1 MRSIFAGK
9 LIFFITLP
17 IIILA
22 VVALFD
28 IRDSLKSS
36 GMNQLK
42 AHMLELVQ
50 HYAAEVS
57 SELDKAVTIA
67 DTTALNLSANPI
79 QDITSHYAYLRN
91 NLMQNKVI
99 FGSVIAY
106 EKVYSPTNE
115 LFAPYVYR
123 DKEKLKQMDVAKDA
137 YDYTESKWDWF
148 HGPKNHMEGFWSE
161 PYFDENAGN
170 VLMVT
175 YSSPI
180 LQKDIFT
187 GVVTIDIDLLSLHN
201 TLNISGLDK
210 SNYVILTNTG
220 HFAYHSKKDLIG
232 KSFLNLADDKKLE
245 KSIYI
250 ARKMITGQKG
260 YIDIVNKKKEE
271 DMIFFAPIGK
281 YGWSFALSLSKKS
294 AESIVFKNQNV
305 TSLWLLA
312 ILIVGLVL
320 SLLVSY
326 YSLQKPL
333 SIMIKGIYEI
343 TSNSTK
349 TLVSYS
355 FPAPFD
361 KLSETIVKVFSAKNK
376 QIEKAKE
383 ELKLSER
390 ALKKTTSILKE
401 SDRRV
406 KGLLST
412 STNSVIII
420 NQFYEIVAAN
430 IKSEQTLRLKS
441 KNLIGTSILNY
452 VDAQDKEMI
461 RNTLDDL
468 FSTYSTKTINDLHIV
483 NKLGNKQKVK
493 VDMTPVFVSQD
504 EIEANIILTRY
515 DDES

>member
-1 MRSIFAGK
+1 MRSMFAGK
-9 LIFFITLP
+9 LISFIALP
-17 IIILA
+17 IIILSI
-22 VVALFD
+22 VALFD
-28 IRDSLKSS
+28 IRDSLKNA
-36 GMNQLK
+36 GMDQLK
-42 AHMLELVQ
+42 SHMLELVQ

-57 SELDKAVTIA
+57 SELDKAVAIA
-67 DTTALNLSANPI
+67 DTTALALSANPI
-79 QDITSHYAYLRN
+79 NDTTSQYAYLKN
-91 NLMQNKVI
+91 NLMQNKLI
-99 FGSVIAY
+99 FGSAIAY
-106 EKVYSPTNE
+106 EKTYSPTNE

-123 DKEKLKQMDVAKDA
+123 NKEELKQIEIAKDS
-137 YDYTESKWDWF
+137 YDYTESKWEWYQ
-148 HGPKNHMEGFWSE
+148 GPKNNMEGFWSE
-161 PYFDENAGN
+161 PYFDENAGD

-175 YSSPI
+175 YSAPI
-180 LQKDIFT
+180 LQKNIFT
-187 GVVTIDIDLLSLHN
+187 GVVTVDINLQSLHE
-201 TLNISGLDK
+201 TLNISGLGE

-220 HFAYHSKKDLIG
+220 HFAYHSKKELIG
-232 KSFLNLADDKKLE
+232 KSFLNIADDKKLE

-260 YIDIVNKKKEE
+260 YLPLLNEKKEE

-281 YGWSFALSLSKKS
+281 YAWSFALSLSKKS
-294 AESIVFKNQNV
+294 AESIVFKNQNLA
-305 TSLWLLA
+305 SLWLIA
-312 ILIVGLVL
+312 ILIIGLVL
-320 SLLVSY
+320 SFLVSH
-326 YSLQKPL
+326 YSLYKPL
-333 SIMIKGIYEI
+333 SVMKKGIYEI

-349 TLVSYS
+349 TLSSYS

-361 KLSETIVKVFSAKNK
+361 KLSEAIVTVFSAKNK

-383 ELKLSER
+383 ELELSER
-390 ALKKTTSILKE
+390 ALKKTTTILKE

-412 STNSVIII
+412 STNSVIVI

-430 IKSEQTLRLKS
+430 IKSEQTLKLKS
-441 KNLIGTSILNY
+441 KNLIGDSILNFI
-452 VDAQDKEMI
+452 DPQDKEII